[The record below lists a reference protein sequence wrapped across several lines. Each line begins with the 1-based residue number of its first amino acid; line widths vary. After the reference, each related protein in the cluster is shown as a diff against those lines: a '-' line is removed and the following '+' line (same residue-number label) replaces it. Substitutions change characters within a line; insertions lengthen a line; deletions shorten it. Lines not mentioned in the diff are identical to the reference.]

1 MISQH
6 SFSVVPEGNP
16 LRRRWTVTAEWTW
29 VREEVR
35 AYWVALCDG
44 NYVHDD
50 MGLYDT
56 PQLFE
61 EHEALAV
68 AEQAAG
74 CVNEGTAKLLDAFTA
89 YAEEQLAVLDDPAV
103 KRAMSAAGMP
113 GNA

>member
-1 MISQH
+1 MITQH

-29 VREEVR
+29 VREEGR

-44 NYVHDD
+44 NYVHDN

-74 CVNEGTAKLLDAFTA
+74 CVKLWTQYGEMNAQ
-89 YAEEQLAVLDDPAV
+89 E
-103 KRAMSAAGMP
+103 AMEAGLR
-113 GNA
+113 